1 MAAVTTASFWSVW
14 WRWQPRFWFVILVA
28 VATAYCFTGGGD
40 DRLAIH
46 DMCLFAVSPQPV
58 WFRLAFGRLSTVLC
72 FAQLR
77 DAMPTAWFYIKG
89 CPFPDECNALKT
101 SSTAKRLKWTGKTGQ
116 EAVDKCAHHLM
127 QSQLHRKTKKDAYQ
141 AAWDGLESYEDNT
154 EDEADVGDATPP
166 QPTKRS
172 RMAIADEALS
182 HGDDDSADPLV
193 TQIAMQ
199 VEKQVERLRER
210 RQQSSSSTLLV
221 RTDERRAVLH
231 AAVQNIADAEAAC
244 RKAQGFAQ
252 SAAQAFGEVASKLN
266 RARLTLN

>member
-1 MAAVTTASFWSVW
+1 MVTTAYF
-14 WRWQPRFWFVILVA
+14 
-28 VATAYCFTGGGD
+28 FTGGGD

-58 WFRLAFGRLSTVLC
+58 RFRLEFGRLSTVLC

-77 DAMPTAWFYIKG
+77 DAMPTTWFFIDG

-101 SSTAKRLKWTGKTGQ
+101 SSAAKRLKWTGKTEQ
-116 EAVDKCAHHLM
+116 DAVDKCAHHLM
-127 QSQLHRKTKKDAYQ
+127 QSQLHNKTKRDAYE
-141 AAWDGLESYEDNT
+141 AAWNGLQSYEDTT
-154 EDEADVGDATPP
+154 EDEDDAVAEGVATPP
-166 QPTKRS
+166 RPTKRS
-172 RMAIADEALS
+172 RMPIAD
-182 HGDDDSADPLV
+182 GDDDKDDDDPLV
-193 TQIAMQ
+193 AQIAMQ
-199 VEKQVERLRER
+199 IDRQVQRLVERRE
-210 RQQSSSSTLLV
+210 QSSSSTVLAV

-252 SAAQAFGEVASKLN
+252 SASTAFGEVASKLN

>member
-1 MAAVTTASFWSVW
+1 MVTTAYF
-14 WRWQPRFWFVILVA
+14 
-28 VATAYCFTGGGD
+28 FTGGGD

-77 DAMPTAWFYIKG
+77 DAMPTTWFFIDG

-101 SSTAKRLKWTGKTGQ
+101 SSAAKRLKWTGRTGQ

-127 QSQLHRKTKKDAYQ
+127 QSQLHNKTKRDAYE
-141 AAWDGLESYEDNT
+141 AAWNGLQSYEDNT
-154 EDEADVGDATPP
+154 EDEDDAVAEGDATPP
-166 QPTKRS
+166 RPTKRS
-172 RMAIADEALS
+172 RMAIAD
-182 HGDDDSADPLV
+182 GDDDSADPLV

-210 RQQSSSSTLLV
+210 REQSSSSTLLV

-252 SAAQAFGEVASKLN
+252 SAAKAFGEVASKLN
-266 RARLTLN
+266 RARLTLS

>member
-1 MAAVTTASFWSVW
+1 MAVTTAYLLLAAVTTA
-14 WRWQPRFWFVILVA
+14 
-28 VATAYCFTGGGD
+28 GGD
-40 DRLAIH
+40 DRIVHRAVTTASQYTICV
-46 DMCLFAVSPQPV
+46 CLRYLRSQFGSGSAA
-58 WFRLAFGRLSTVLC
+58 WAFGRLSTVLC

-77 DAMPTAWFYIKG
+77 DAMPTTWFFVDG

-101 SSTAKRLKWTGKTGQ
+101 RTTAKRLKWTGKTGQ
-116 EAVDKCAHHLM
+116 DAVDKCAHHLM
-127 QSQLHRKTKKDAYQ
+127 QSQLHRKTKKDAYE
-141 AAWDGLESYEDNT
+141 AAWDGLQSYEDNT
-154 EDEADVGDATPP
+154 EDEADEGDATPP
-166 QPTKRS
+166 RPTKRS
-172 RMAIADEALS
+172 RTAIADEALS

-210 RQQSSSSTLLV
+210 REQSSSSTLLV

-252 SAAQAFGEVASKLN
+252 SAAKAFGEVASKLN